1 VIARALAFRGR
12 APALFTQ
19 GAYQPL
25 RVEGPAADHIFAFLR
40 LHEGRAAIAVGTR
53 LSASLELEQA
63 RPLVAPTQWRETRL
77 VLPRALAGRRW
88 VDVFAPEEDTLIG
101 GRATV
106 SGVLRR
112 LPVALLEA
120 R

>member
-1 VIARALAFRGR
+1 MTRSRLLPIALAALAFWLTAGLTQGTLRELG
-12 APALFTQ
+12 PAL
-19 GAYQPL
+19 
-25 RVEGPAADHIFAFLR
+25 
-40 LHEGRAAIAVGTR
+40 
-53 LSASLELEQA
+53 
-63 RPLVAPTQWRETRL
+63 
-77 VLPRALAGRRW
+77 LPRALAGRRW